1 MPKSPASFAP
11 LISPAKARTDK
22 HSSMIHDLRNIIDGW
37 AYEPGKISVRKIIG
51 RDGREKIQTRVD
63 LGLLQFETEGRP
75 DGQRPFGVS
84 SLLEY
89 HEQTLAKH
97 IDRNGSDAGFYL
109 ASEECRELR
118 HEAHLYYQRY
128 LSQFVLEDF
137 ADVERDTTRSL
148 RLIDFLES
156 YAEAEEDRES
166 LSSQR
171 GYVTMMN
178 TRARTYL
185 ALNGNDYDR
194 ALHIVE
200 DGMRSIEAMVE
211 DDEALIDMD
220 CSSELEVLAN
230 LRQEILG
237 RMPADAAPRLEWE
250 LQAALD
256 CEDYE
261 RAASLRDQIARAR
274 GPRKAGQRRNA

>member
-1 MPKSPASFAP
+1 
-11 LISPAKARTDK
+11 
-22 HSSMIHDLRNIIDGW
+22 MIHDLRNIIDGW

-63 LGLLQFETEGRP
+63 LGLLQFETDGRP
-75 DGQRPFGVS
+75 DGQRPFGLP

-89 HEQTLAKH
+89 HEQMLARH
-97 IDRNGSDAGFYL
+97 IDRCGSDAGFYL
-109 ASEECRELR
+109 TGDECRELR
-118 HEAHLYYQRY
+118 HEAHLFYQRY

-137 ADVERDTTRSL
+137 SDVERDTTRSL

-156 YAEAEEDRES
+156 YAEGDDDRES

-178 TRARTYL
+178 ARARVYI
-185 ALNGNDYDR
+185 ALNKNDYDR
-194 ALHIVE
+194 ALYIVE
-200 DGMRSIEAMVE
+200 EGMRTIEAMVE
-211 DDEALIDMD
+211 DDEALIEMD
-220 CSSELEVLAN
+220 CASELEVLAN

-237 RMPADAAPRLEWE
+237 RMPVDAAARLEWE

-261 RAASLRDQIARAR
+261 LAAQLRDKIARSRGGQKANAR
-274 GPRKAGQRRNA
+274 RKA